1 LFGVFFSRFKTTFVI
16 FLTFLGYLGL
26 SWASLG

>member
-1 LFGVFFSRFKTTFVI
+1 LRWFFSRFKTTFVT